1 MTDEPAFLTL
11 DEIKEL
17 TGAGTRRRVI
27 ENLARNGIRHTIKA
41 NGWPA
46 VAWAAVTGT
55 KKAAKEAEEKAK
67 KWEPAVITRLREKGA
82 WPYP

>member
-1 MTDEPAFLTL
+1 MTEEPAFLTL
-11 DEIKEL
+11 EEIKEL

-46 VAWAAVTGT
+46 VAWAAITGT
-55 KKAAKEAEEKAK
+55 KKEAREAERYIPKWKSNKALK
-67 KWEPAVITRLREKGA
+67 
-82 WPYP
+82 